1 MFFLGLGG
9 IAVIAGGLGTWY
21 FGTGHEVHTL
31 RQGILLAGIPFA
43 FLVMGVYL
51 ILVALRS
58 KVVLCGDRI
67 EIHELTPVR
76 VVKRDELAGWR
87 LNTQTAP
94 PLIILIPKRPN
105 ARTIKLAKIFNVDPV
120 FLDWMDSLKD
130 LDTEDRRKS
139 YQEIADD
146 ADIGCTPDQRIEA
159 LENARHLAK
168 WLSRLALAA
177 SAWGMFYPRP
187 YDLMV
192 LVLACL
198 PWLAVSM
205 PRRSKGIFRI
215 DEYKNDAHPS
225 VALLF
230 LLPGMALCLRA
241 VLDVQIVGWKE
252 SALLASVVGLSLW
265 AVALWSDRSMKK
277 KKSTCIAMFFFSLG
291 YGYGAGIEANV
302 LLDRSLPTT
311 YKSRVIIKHISSGKY
326 TDYKFQLAPTGPNQS
341 ISDVSVA
348 RDLYYSKNPGDLVCM
363 DVRKGALL
371 VNWYTVESCTP
382 LAQVRAPPAR
392 LLRIQ
397 IPPSF

>member
-1 MFFLGLGG
+1 MIFFLGLGG

-43 FLVMGVYL
+43 FLVIGLYL

-58 KVVLCGDRI
+58 KVVLCEDRI
-67 EIHELTPVR
+67 EIHELTRVR
-76 VVKRDELAGWR
+76 AVKRDELAGWR
-87 LNTQTAP
+87 LNTHTTP
-94 PLIILIPKRPN
+94 PLIILVPKRPN
-105 ARTIKLAKIFNVDPV
+105 ARTIRLAKIFNVDSV

-130 LDTEDRRKS
+130 LDTEDSRKS

-159 LENARHLAK
+159 LEDGRRLAK

-177 SAWGMFYPRP
+177 CAWGMFYPRP
-187 YDLMV
+187 YNLMV
-192 LVLACL
+192 AVLACL
-198 PWLAVSM
+198 PWLAVTM
-205 PRRSKGIFRI
+205 PRRSKGVFRI

-230 LLPGMALCLRA
+230 LLPGMVLCLRA
-241 VLDVQIVGWKE
+241 VLDIQIAGWKE

-277 KKSTCIAMFFFSLG
+277 KKSTSIVMVFFSLG

-311 YKSRVIIKHISSGKY
+311 YRSTVITKHISSGKY

-348 RDLYYSKNPGDLVCM
+348 RDLYHSKNPGDPVCI
-363 DVRKGALL
+363 DVRKGALR

-382 LAQVRAPPAR
+382 
-392 LLRIQ
+392 
-397 IPPSF
+397 